1 MWKNSKTNI
10 ISFKK
15 SKHTDEQNVH
25 KANLCNVNKGVVQ
38 ISGALTC
45 RCEDRDPTVL
55 SA

>member
-1 MWKNSKTNI
+1 MWKNSKTNT

-15 SKHTDEQNVH
+15 SKHSDKQKVH

-45 RCEDRDPTVL
+45 RCEDCDLAVL